1 MLLSSPPSPEDS
13 RLACLNRIPIAV
25 AAGRINRS
33 QIFDFSSLMDE
44 RNWQFTMFHRC
55 PAKRHT
61 QSNDPSNG
69 TFVASNVRIHECT
82 PFGGDHDSPSSQ
94 AASATRAFPCISK
107 RYISLVIQAVPR
119 ETQARDLDRCVS
131 FLSRPPHRAFPCI
144 SQRYLSLVI
153 WAHSRRYTTCDL
165 SGNDSL

>member
-82 PFGGDHDSPSSQ
+82 PSQGGDHDSPSSQ
-94 AASATRAFPCISK
+94 AALATRAFPCISK
-107 RYISLVIQAVPR
+107 RYISLVFQACSSTTYVLR
-119 ETQARDLDRCVS
+119 LVR
-131 FLSRPPHRAFPCI
+131 LSPTEWVFPTHRTIPLTHNL
-144 SQRYLSLVI
+144 YLNFS
-153 WAHSRRYTTCDL
+153 
-165 SGNDSL
+165 

>member
-82 PFGGDHDSPSSQ
+82 PSQGGDHDSPSSQ
-94 AASATRAFPCISK
+94 AALATRAFPCISK
-107 RYISLVIQAVPR
+107 RYISLVFQALPR
-119 ETQARDLDRCVS
+119 RHTGLVTWIGGVS
-131 FLSRPPHRAFPCI
+131 GESPHRI
-144 SQRYLSLVI
+144 
-153 WAHSRRYTTCDL
+153 AHSPVYR
-165 SGNDSL
+165 GGI

>member
-1 MLLSSPPSPEDS
+1 MGHSRSHDLSPIIISFPIVLVALGHVLHVLLSSPPRPEAS

-82 PFGGDHDSPSSQ
+82 PSQGGDHDSPSSQ
-94 AASATRAFPCISK
+94 ATLATRAFPCISK
-107 RYISLVIQAVPR
+107 RYISLVFQALPR
-119 ETQARDLDRCVS
+119 RHTGRRDLDRW
-131 FLSRPPHRAFPCI
+131 FLTR
-144 SQRYLSLVI
+144 
-153 WAHSRRYTTCDL
+153 
-165 SGNDSL
+165 

>member
-1 MLLSSPPSPEDS
+1 MGHSRSHDISPIIISFPIVLVALGHVLHVLLSSPPRPEAS

-33 QIFDFSSLMDE
+33 QIFDFSSWMDE

-69 TFVASNVRIHECT
+69 TFVASNVRFHECT
-82 PFGGDHDSPSSQ
+82 PPRGGDHESPSF
-94 AASATRAFPCISK
+94 AARVLRNPRIPVHTGEVYKPCVQGLQPPISTTR
-107 RYISLVIQAVPR
+107 LVR
-119 ETQARDLDRCVS
+119 T
-131 FLSRPPHRAFPCI
+131 
-144 SQRYLSLVI
+144 
-153 WAHSRRYTTCDL
+153 
-165 SGNDSL
+165 DSL